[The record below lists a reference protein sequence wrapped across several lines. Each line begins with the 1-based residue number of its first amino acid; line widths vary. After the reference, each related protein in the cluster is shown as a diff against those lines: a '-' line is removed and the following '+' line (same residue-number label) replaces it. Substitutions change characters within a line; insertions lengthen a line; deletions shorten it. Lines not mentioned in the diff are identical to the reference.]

1 MRVQRALARERAVA
15 VHVAPGASRWTSPPG
30 CGLLGGCETLP
41 MKPTPRGEPLPVWT
55 KVVYALGDV
64 SSNTVLA
71 TLSLVF
77 TSYFLVEVAGLRP
90 LYAGLVPL
98 IGRLVD
104 AVTDP
109 LMGRISDHTTWSW
122 GRRRPYF
129 LIGAAPMGALFALM
143 WWTPESLGELGRLA
157 YYTVA
162 YSALMC
168 ALTVISVPY
177 LSLQPEMALDYD
189 ERTSLNAFRSVGS
202 VLGVILALSLRPLVE
217 LAGGGAAGFAKVGA
231 LLGVALA
238 LPWLAVYQATFERLE
253 FRRPVS
259 EVTFPQA
266 LRACLR
272 QRAFR
277 RLVGLYLWGRVA
289 IDLTGVMLVL
299 YFTHWIGRSGD
310 FELMMLIFMLSG
322 VAVLPLWI
330 RVSRRVDKAS
340 AFIAG
345 ALWWMLGLCGML
357 FVQPD
362 WPRWVLMA
370 FAPVVAAGYAAVD
383 LMPWA
388 MLGEIADEDEL
399 ASDER
404 REGIYN
410 GLFTFLRKLAGA
422 IAVFLALS
430 ILDVAGL
437 QPGGVQSET
446 TLWTIRLLT
455 SVAPAICLIFAVAW
469 ARGYPLTRARHEA
482 VVAELL
488 ALRTTGERA

>member
-1 MRVQRALARERAVA
+1 
-15 VHVAPGASRWTSPPG
+15 
-30 CGLLGGCETLP
+30 
-41 MKPTPRGEPLPVWT
+41 MKPVPHGEPLPVWT
-55 KVVYALGDV
+55 KVVFALGDV

-98 IGRLVD
+98 IGRFVD

-109 LMGRISDHTTWSW
+109 LMGRVSDHTTWRW

-129 LIGAAPMGALFALM
+129 LIGAAPMGFLFALM
-143 WWTPESLGELGRLA
+143 WWSPEGLGELGKLA

-177 LSLQPEMALDYD
+177 LSLQPEMALGYD
-189 ERTSLNAFRSVGS
+189 ERTSLNAYRSVGS
-202 VLGVILALSLRPLVE
+202 VLGVIFALSLRPLVE
-217 LAGGGAAGFAKVGA
+217 LAGGGAQGFARIGPV
-231 LLGVALA
+231 LGVALA
-238 LPWLAVYQATFERLE
+238 LPWLAVYLATFERHE
-253 FRRPVS
+253 FRRPIS
-259 EVTFPQA
+259 EVTFAQA
-266 LRACLR
+266 LRACMR

-299 YFTHWIGRSGD
+299 YFTHWIGRSED
-310 FELMMLIFMLSG
+310 FEVMMLIFMLSG
-322 VAVLPLWI
+322 VAVLPMWI
-330 RVSRRVDKAS
+330 RISRKVDKSS

-345 ALWWMLGLCGML
+345 AVWWMLGLGGML

-362 WPRWVLMA
+362 WPRWFLMA
-370 FAPVVAAGYAAVD
+370 FAPVVAAGYTAVD

-388 MLGEIADEDEL
+388 MLGEIVDEDEL
-399 ASDER
+399 VSDER

-422 IAVFLALS
+422 LAVFAALS
-430 ILDVAGL
+430 ILDLAGL
-437 QPGGVQSET
+437 QPGGAQSPT
-446 TLWTIRLLT
+446 TLWAIRLLT
-455 SVAPAICLIFAVAW
+455 SVAPAICLVFAVLW

-482 VVAELL
+482 IVAELL
-488 ALRTTGERA
+488 ALRSERERG

>member
-1 MRVQRALARERAVA
+1 M
-15 VHVAPGASRWTSPPG
+15 
-30 CGLLGGCETLP
+30 
-41 MKPTPRGEPLPVWT
+41 RGEPLPAWT
-55 KVVYALGDV
+55 KIVYALGDV

-77 TSYFLVEVAGLRP
+77 ASYFLVEIAGLRP

-98 IGRLVD
+98 IGRVVD

-109 LMGRISDHTTWSW
+109 LMGRISDHTTWKW

-129 LIGAAPMGALFALM
+129 LIGAAPMGALFALI
-143 WWTPESLGELGRLA
+143 WWTPEGLSELGRLA
-157 YYTVA
+157 YYTAV

-177 LSLQPEMALDYD
+177 LALQPEMALDYD
-189 ERTSLNAFRSVGS
+189 ERTSLNAYRSVGS
-202 VLGVILALSLRPLVE
+202 VIGVILALSLRPLVE
-217 LAGGGAAGFAKVGA
+217 LAGGGAAGFATVGA
-231 LLGVALA
+231 ALGVVLA
-238 LPWLAVYQATFERLE
+238 LPWLAVHRATFERPE
-253 FRRPVS
+253 FRRTAPEVS
-259 EVTFPQA
+259 FFQA
-266 LRACLR
+266 LRACMR

-299 YFTHWIGRSGD
+299 YFTHWIGRSED
-310 FELMMLIFMLSG
+310 FELMMLIFMVSG
-322 VAVLPLWI
+322 VAVLPGWI
-330 RVSRRVDKAS
+330 RVSRSVDKAS
-340 AFIAG
+340 AFVAG
-345 ALWWMLGLCGML
+345 AVWWMLGLVGML

-362 WPRWVLMA
+362 WPRWILMA

-388 MLGEIADEDEL
+388 MLGEIVDEDEL

-422 IAVFLALS
+422 LAVFTALS

-437 QPGGVQSET
+437 QPGGAQSET
-446 TLWTIRLLT
+446 TLWAIRLLT
-455 SVAPAICLIFAVAW
+455 SAAPAACLVFAVAW

-482 VVAELL
+482 IVAELL
-488 ALRTTGERA
+488 ALRPPDRDA

>member
-1 MRVQRALARERAVA
+1 
-15 VHVAPGASRWTSPPG
+15 
-30 CGLLGGCETLP
+30 
-41 MKPTPRGEPLPVWT
+41 MKPTARGEPLPVWT
-55 KVVYALGDV
+55 KVVYAVGDV

-77 TSYFLVEVAGLRP
+77 ASYFLVEVAGLRP

-109 LMGRISDHTTWSW
+109 LMGRISDHTTWRW
-122 GRRRPYF
+122 GRRRPYL
-129 LIGAAPMGALFALM
+129 LIGAVPMGILFALL
-143 WWTPESLGELGRLA
+143 WWTPEHLGELGKLA

-177 LSLQPEMALDYD
+177 LALQPEMALDYD
-189 ERTSLNAFRSVGS
+189 ERTSLNAYRSVGS
-202 VLGVILALSLRPLVE
+202 VFGVIIALSLRPLVE
-217 LAGGGAAGFAKVGA
+217 VAGGGAAGFATVGA
-231 LLGVALA
+231 AFGVALV
-238 LPWLAVYQATFERLE
+238 LPWFAVHWSTFERSE
-253 FRRPVS
+253 FRRTDR
-259 EVTFPQA
+259 EVTFVQA
-266 LRACLR
+266 LRACMR

-299 YFTHWIGRSGD
+299 YFTHWIGRSED
-310 FELMMLIFMLSG
+310 FEVMMLIFMLSG

-330 RVSRRVDKAS
+330 RISRTVDKSS

-345 ALWWMLGLCGML
+345 AVWWMLGLVGML

-422 IAVFLALS
+422 IAVFAALS

-437 QPGGVQSET
+437 EPGRPQTET
-446 TLWTIRLLT
+446 TLWAIRLLT
-455 SVAPAICLIFAVAW
+455 SVAPALCLVFAVAW

-482 VVAELL
+482 IVAELL
-488 ALRTTGERA
+488 ALRSPRQGV

>member
-1 MRVQRALARERAVA
+1 MVQAGTGVR
-15 VHVAPGASRWTSPPG
+15 RWTSTPG
-30 CGLLGGCETLP
+30 CGLLGGRDENLS
-41 MKPTPRGEPLPVWT
+41 MRPTSRGQPLPVWM
-55 KVVYALGDV
+55 KAVFALGDL
-64 SSNTVLA
+64 SSNSVLA

-77 TSYFLVEVAGLRP
+77 TSYFLVEIAGMRP

-98 IGRLVD
+98 IGRVID

-109 LMGRISDHTTWSW
+109 LMGRVSDHTTWTW

-129 LIGAAPMGALFALM
+129 LIGAAPMGALFAFM
-143 WWTPESLGELGRLA
+143 WWTPAHFGDLGKLA
-157 YYTVA
+157 YYTLA

-168 ALTVISVPY
+168 SLTVISVPY
-177 LSLQPEMALDYD
+177 LALQPEMALDYD

-202 VLGVILALSLRPLVE
+202 VLGVIVALTLRPLVD
-217 LAGGGAAGFAKVGA
+217 LAGGGANGFATVGA
-231 LLGVALA
+231 GLGVALA
-238 LPWLAVYQATFERLE
+238 VPWLAVYAVTFERRE
-253 FRRPVS
+253 FQRPS
-259 EVTFPQA
+259 TEVTFLQA
-266 LRACLR
+266 LRSCMR

-299 YFTHWIGRSGD
+299 YFTHWIGRSED
-310 FELMMLIFMLSG
+310 FEIMMLIFMLSG

-330 RVSRRVDKAS
+330 RISRRVDKSS

-345 ALWWMLGLCGML
+345 AVWWMLGLGGML

-362 WPRWVLMA
+362 WPRWVLMV
-370 FAPVVAAGYAAVD
+370 FAPVVAAGYS
-383 LMPWA
+383 
-388 MLGEIADEDEL
+388 ADEDEL

-422 IAVFLALS
+422 LAVFTALS

-437 QPGGVQSET
+437 QPGGPQSAT
-446 TLWTIRLLT
+446 TLWAIRLLT
-455 SVAPAICLIFAVAW
+455 SLAPALCLVVAIAW

-488 ALRTTGERA
+488 ALRTARERA

>member
-1 MRVQRALARERAVA
+1 
-15 VHVAPGASRWTSPPG
+15 
-30 CGLLGGCETLP
+30 
-41 MKPTPRGEPLPVWT
+41 MKAIPRGEPLPVWT
-55 KVVYALGDV
+55 KAVYALGDV

-77 TSYFLVEVAGLRP
+77 TSYYLVEVAGLRP
-90 LYAGLVPL
+90 FYAGLVPL

-109 LMGRISDHTTWSW
+109 LMGRISDHTTWKW
-122 GRRRPYF
+122 GRRRPYL
-129 LIGAAPMGALFALM
+129 LIGAAPMGALFACM
-143 WWTPESLGELGRLA
+143 WWTPEGLGELGKLA
-157 YYTVA
+157 YYTVV
-162 YSALMC
+162 YSVLMC
-168 ALTVISVPY
+168 SLTLISVPY

-189 ERTSLNAFRSVGS
+189 ERTSLNAYRSVGS
-202 VLGVILALSLRPLVE
+202 VLGVIFALSLRPMVE
-217 LAGGGAAGFAKVGA
+217 LAGGGAGGFEKVGA
-231 LLGVALA
+231 MLGFVLV
-238 LPWLAVYQATFERLE
+238 LPWLAVYQATFERRE
-253 FRRPVS
+253 FQRPATD
-259 EVTFPQA
+259 VTFPQA
-266 LRACLR
+266 LRACMR

-299 YFTHWIGRSGD
+299 YFTHWIGRSED
-310 FELMMLIFMLSG
+310 FERMMLIFMLSG
-322 VAVLPLWI
+322 VAVLPIWI
-330 RVSRRVDKAS
+330 QISRRVDKSS

-345 ALWWMLGLCGML
+345 AVWWMMGLFGML
-357 FVQPD
+357 LVQPD
-362 WPRWVLMA
+362 WPRWVLIA

-422 IAVFLALS
+422 LAVFTALT
-430 ILDVAGL
+430 ILDLAGL
-437 QPGGVQSET
+437 QRGEQQSET
-446 TLWTIRLLT
+446 TLWAIRLLT
-455 SVAPAICLIFAVAW
+455 SVVPAICLLLAIAW

-488 ALRTTGERA
+488 AVRSQRERR

>member
-1 MRVQRALARERAVA
+1 
-15 VHVAPGASRWTSPPG
+15 
-30 CGLLGGCETLP
+30 
-41 MKPTPRGEPLPVWT
+41 MKPAARGQRLPVWT
-55 KVVYALGDV
+55 KIVYALGDV

-90 LYAGLVPL
+90 FYAGLVPL

-109 LMGRISDHTTWSW
+109 LMGRISDHTTWRW
-122 GRRRPYF
+122 GRRRPYM
-129 LIGAAPMGALFALM
+129 LIGAVPMGALFACI
-143 WWTPESLGELGRLA
+143 WWMPDGLGELGKLA

-189 ERTSLNAFRSVGS
+189 ERTSLNAYRSVGS
-202 VLGVILALSLRPLVE
+202 VLGVIFALSLRPLVE

-231 LLGVALA
+231 LLGAALA
-238 LPWLAVYQATFERLE
+238 VPWVAVYLATFERSE
-253 FRRPVS
+253 FRRPTTD
-259 EVTFPQA
+259 VTFPQA
-266 LRACLR
+266 LRSCMR

-299 YFTHWIGRSGD
+299 YFTHWIGRSED
-310 FELMMLIFMLSG
+310 FERMMLIFMVSG
-322 VAVLPLWI
+322 VAVLPLWLRI
-330 RVSRRVDKAS
+330 SRSVDKS
-340 AFIAG
+340 TAFITG
-345 ALWWMLGLCGML
+345 AVWWMIGLGGML

-362 WPRWVLMA
+362 WPRWVLMV

-422 IAVFLALS
+422 LAVFTALS
-430 ILDVAGL
+430 ILDLAGL
-437 QPGGVQSET
+437 QPGSPQSEA
-446 TLWTIRLLT
+446 TLWAIRLLT
-455 SVAPAICLIFAVAW
+455 SVVPAICLVIAIAW

-488 ALRTTGERA
+488 AIRVTRERA

>member
-1 MRVQRALARERAVA
+1 
-15 VHVAPGASRWTSPPG
+15 
-30 CGLLGGCETLP
+30 
-41 MKPTPRGEPLPVWT
+41 MKPTQRGERLPVRT
-55 KVVYALGDV
+55 KIVYALGDV

-77 TSYFLVEVAGLRP
+77 ASYFLVEVAGLRP

-98 IGRLVD
+98 IGRVVD

-109 LMGRISDHTTWSW
+109 LMGRISDHTSWRW
-122 GRRRPYF
+122 GRRRPYL
-129 LIGAAPMGALFALM
+129 LIGAAPMGALFGLV
-143 WWTPESLGELGRLA
+143 WWTPQGLSELGKLA
-157 YYTVA
+157 YYTAA
-162 YSALMC
+162 YSSLMC

-177 LSLQPEMALDYD
+177 LALQPEMALDYD
-189 ERTSLNAFRSVGS
+189 ERTSLNAYRNVGS
-202 VLGVILALSLRPLVE
+202 VIGIILALSLRPLAE
-217 LAGGGAAGFAKVGA
+217 IAGGGAAGFTAVGTA
-231 LLGVALA
+231 FGVALA
-238 LPWLAVYQATFERLE
+238 LPWLAVHRATFERPE
-253 FRRPVS
+253 FRRTAP
-259 EVTFPQA
+259 EVPFFRA
-266 LRACLR
+266 LGACLR

-299 YFTHWIGRSGD
+299 YFTHWIGRSED
-310 FELMMLIFMLSG
+310 FEIMMLIFMVSG

-330 RVSRRVDKAS
+330 QISRRVDKSS

-345 ALWWMLGLCGML
+345 AVWWMFGLVGML

-362 WPRWVLMA
+362 WPRWMLMA
-370 FAPVVAAGYAAVD
+370 FAPIVAAGYAAVD

-422 IAVFLALS
+422 LAVFTALT

-437 QPGGVQSET
+437 QPGGAQTER
-446 TLWTIRLLT
+446 TLWAIRLLT
-455 SVAPAICLIFAVAW
+455 SVAPAMCLVFAVAW

-482 VVAELL
+482 IVAELL
-488 ALRTTGERA
+488 ALRPPR